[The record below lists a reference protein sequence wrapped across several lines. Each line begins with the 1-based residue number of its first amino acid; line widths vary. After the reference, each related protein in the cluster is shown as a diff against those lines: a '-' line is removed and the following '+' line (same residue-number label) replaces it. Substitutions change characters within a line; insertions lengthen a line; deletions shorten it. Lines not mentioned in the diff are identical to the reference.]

1 MPEQSSVASC
11 RRRTGSDRAHLPVF
25 MSLESDWRHVVTTQ
39 AMRACERRWW
49 DVEPTL
55 QGLVANDIVL
65 QVRWEVYLPLPEGA
79 RLLSAL
85 LRVASCRSASR
96 CLVQA
101 LLPRLRVENVYTP
114 TFGHGVG
121 GNWRCPADTAADF
134 VAECFAVIR
143 RHAGE
148 DRPDVSN
155 LVVGEAARR
164 LRTAR
169 QAERRHESRTV
180 VLGMGQV
187 PQLSCGLL
195 SARSEAEWLA
205 GAVVDALR
213 GGRLNGQ
220 QAALLYATRVQ
231 GLAASEVGRRQG
243 LAPKAVYYALSRAEQ
258 ALLSRA
264 A

>member
-1 MPEQSSVASC
+1 MPEQSSVASY
-11 RRRTGSDRAHLPVF
+11 RRRTGSGRAHLPVF